1 MKIFLDT
8 EFIEGVQDKTFL
20 GFTLGKTKPT
30 IDLISLGLVSE
41 DDKEYYAVSKDFN
54 LKEAWNRYQQSDQHR
69 NGQWIKDYWIRDNVL
84 RPIYNEFLHIENNFL
99 RSDYKFDGRKTYHTI
114 DSNEYFNKYGTL
126 KELKRLINKFGKTNN
141 QIAKELKEFI
151 YTTSQINNP
160 ETIGNWDEV
169 KHLFEIEFYADF
181 CNYDWVVFCWLFGK
195 MNDLPTGFPYYCNDL
210 QQIKEAKWNEII
222 SNRNKKLKHQG
233 VIKHIDEHPDFP
245 KQNPAEK
252 HHALND
258 ARYDK
263 DLFNFIKSL

>member
-20 GFTLGKTKPT
+20 GFTVGKTKPT
-30 IDLISLGLVSE
+30 IDLISIGLVSE
-41 DDKEYYAVSKDFN
+41 DNKEYYAVSKDFN

-84 RPIYNEFLHIENNFL
+84 RPIYNEFHTKEWN
-99 RSDYKFDGRKTYHTI
+99 DYQKGIRFGI
-114 DSNEYFNKYGTL
+114 YGTTPKHEFNYNNL
-126 KELKRLINKFGKTNN
+126 KKLILRYGKTNKE
-141 QIAKELKEFI
+141 IAKDIRNFI
-151 YTTSQINNP
+151 YLENKDYGGQIVLGSFIPNKYP
-160 ETIGNWDEV
+160 DV
-169 KHLFEIEFYADF
+169 EFYADF

-222 SNRNKKLKHQG
+222 SNRNKKLKYQG
-233 VIKHIDEHPDFP
+233 IIKHIDEHPDFP

-258 ARYDK
+258 SRYDK